1 MPKKELQVAA
11 IENGTVI
18 DHIPTDRV
26 LNVVELLGLHDTKSM
41 VTVGFNLKSKKM
53 GTKSIIKI
61 ADRFFSQEEINKLSV
76 VAPNI
81 VLNIIRNYEVVEKK
95 KVETPNLL
103 HGIVVCPNPKCITNN
118 EPMATHFHVI
128 DTTRGVI
135 KCHYCECEQLMEG
148 AKLTQR
154 KS

>member
-26 LNVVELLGLHDTKSM
+26 FSVVDLLGLHDTKSM
-41 VTVGFNLKSKKM
+41 VTVGFNLKSEKM

-95 KVETPNLL
+95 KVETPSLL
-103 HGIVVCPNPKCITNN
+103 HGIV
-118 EPMATHFHVI
+118 A
-128 DTTRGVI
+128 
-135 KCHYCECEQLMEG
+135 
-148 AKLTQR
+148 
-154 KS
+154 

>member
-1 MPKKELQVAA
+1 SE
-11 IENGTVI
+11 
-18 DHIPTDRV
+18 
-26 LNVVELLGLHDTKSM
+26 
-41 VTVGFNLKSKKM
+41 KM

-95 KVETPNLL
+95 KVETPSLL
-103 HGIVVCPNPKCITNN
+103 HGIVACPNPKCITNN

-128 DTTRGVI
+128 DTEKGII
-135 KCHYCECEQLMEG
+135 KCHYCECEQKMEG
-148 AKLTQR
+148 AKLIQR